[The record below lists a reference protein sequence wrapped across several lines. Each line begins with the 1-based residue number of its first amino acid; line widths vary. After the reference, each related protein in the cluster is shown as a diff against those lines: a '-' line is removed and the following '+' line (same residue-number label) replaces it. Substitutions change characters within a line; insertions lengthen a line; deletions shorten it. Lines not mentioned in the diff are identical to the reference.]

1 MESRSAATF
10 QYRMSQPS
18 EPSKTKAGFVTILG
32 KPNVGK
38 STLLN
43 ALVGSK
49 VSITSRRAQ
58 TTRDAIQGVLS
69 EPRGQIVF
77 VDSPGVHEPS
87 KQLGKR
93 MMREVDRATQG
104 CHAALLMVDAS
115 MGINPSDERA
125 LAVAQG
131 LDAPLLLLANKVD
144 KLERMQELLPFLDR
158 CRRLHD
164 FEEFIPISAT
174 KRINL
179 DQVLT
184 ALFKALPESPQFYPE
199 GYLTDQP
206 EKFLAAEMIRE
217 RILRETHDELP
228 HSVAVQVERWE
239 ETPRKLRIF
248 ATVVV
253 ERNGQKAIL
262 LGKNGEKMKELAS
275 KARQSLEARFN
286 RSIRLEVFVKVRK
299 NWRNSDGFV
308 QDLDFR
314 RILGQG

>member
-1 MESRSAATF
+1 MSELCDPSA
-10 QYRMSQPS
+10 
-18 EPSKTKAGFVTILG
+18 TKAGFVTILG

-43 ALVGSK
+43 ALVGAK

-69 EPRGQIVF
+69 EARGQIVF
-77 VDSPGVHEPS
+77 VDSPGVHDPA

-93 MMREVDRATQG
+93 MMREVGRAAQG
-104 CHAALLMVDAS
+104 CHAALLLVDAS
-115 MGINPSDERA
+115 MGVNPSDERA
-125 LAVAQG
+125 LAVAKG
-131 LDAPLLLLANKVD
+131 LGAPLLLLANKVD
-144 KLERMQELLPFLDR
+144 KLHRREDLLPFLDL
-158 CRRLHD
+158 CRKLHE

-179 DQVLT
+179 DKVLA
-184 ALFKALPESPQFYPE
+184 ALFKALPESPRFYPE

-206 EKFLAAEMIRE
+206 EKFFAAELIRE

-228 HSVAVQVERWE
+228 HSVAVQVDLWD
-239 ETPRKLRIF
+239 ETSPQLGIF
-248 ATVVV
+248 ATVIV
-253 ERNGQKAIL
+253 ERKGQKAIL
-262 LGKNGEKMKELAS
+262 LGKNGQKMKELAS
-275 KARQSLEARFN
+275 KARQSLEARLD
-286 RSIRLEVFVKVRK
+286 RRVRLEVFVEVRK
-299 NWRNSDGFV
+299 NWRNNNGFV

>member
-1 MESRSAATF
+1 M
-10 QYRMSQPS
+10 
-18 EPSKTKAGFVTILG
+18 TKAGFVTILG

-69 EPRGQIVF
+69 EERGQIVF
-77 VDSPGVHEPS
+77 VDSPGIHEPS

-93 MMREVDRATQG
+93 MMREVSRATQG

-125 LAVAQG
+125 LAVAKQLG
-131 LDAPLLLLANKVD
+131 APLLLLANKVD
-144 KLERMQELLPFLDR
+144 KLGRMQDLLPFLDR
-158 CRRLHD
+158 CRQLHD

-179 DQVLT
+179 DRVLT
-184 ALFKALPESPQFYPE
+184 ALFKTLPESPQFYPE
-199 GYLTDQP
+199 GYVTDQP
-206 EKFLAAEMIRE
+206 QKFLAAELIRE

-228 HSVAVQVERWE
+228 HSVAVQIERWE
-239 ETPRKLRIF
+239 ETPGKLRIF
-248 ATVVV
+248 AAAVV
-253 ERNGQKAIL
+253 ERQGQKAIL

-275 KARQSLEARFN
+275 KARQSLEANFD
-286 RSIRLEVFVKVRK
+286 RSVRLEVFVKVRK
-299 NWRNSDGFV
+299 NWRNNDGFV

>member
-1 MESRSAATF
+1 M
-10 QYRMSQPS
+10 S

-43 ALVGSK
+43 ALVGAK

-69 EPRGQIVF
+69 ESRGQIVF

-93 MMREVDRATQG
+93 MMREVDRASQG
-104 CHAALLMVDAS
+104 CDAALLMVDAS

-131 LDAPLLLLANKVD
+131 LKAPLLLLANKVD
-144 KLERMQELLPFLDR
+144 KLERMHELLPFLDR
-158 CRRLHD
+158 CRQLHD
-164 FEEFIPISAT
+164 FEEYIPISAT
-174 KRINL
+174 KGINL

-184 ALFKALPESPQFYPE
+184 ALFKALPEAPQFYPE

-206 EKFLAAEMIRE
+206 EKFLAAELIRE

-228 HSVAVQVERWE
+228 HSVAVQIERWE
-239 ETPRKLRIF
+239 ETPRKLLIF

-253 ERNGQKAIL
+253 ERAGQKAIL
-262 LGKNGEKMKELAS
+262 LGKDGEKMKALAS
-275 KARQSLEARFN
+275 KARQSLEARFD

-299 NWRNSDGFV
+299 NWRNNDGFV

>member
-1 MESRSAATF
+1 
-10 QYRMSQPS
+10 MSETS
-18 EPSKTKAGFVTILG
+18 MTKAGFVTILG

-69 EPRGQIVF
+69 EARGQIVF
-77 VDSPGVHEPS
+77 VDSPGIHEPS

-93 MMREVDRATQG
+93 MMREVSRATQG

-125 LAVAQG
+125 VAVAKRLG
-131 LDAPLLLLANKVD
+131 APLLLLANKVD
-144 KLERMQELLPFLDR
+144 KLDRMQELLPFLDR
-158 CRRLHD
+158 CRQLHD

-184 ALFKALPESPQFYPE
+184 ALFKTLPESPQFYPE

-206 EKFLAAEMIRE
+206 QKFLAAELIRE

-228 HSVAVQVERWE
+228 HSVAVQIERWE
-239 ETPRKLRIF
+239 ETPRKLLIF
-248 ATVVV
+248 ATAVV
-253 ERNGQKAIL
+253 ERQGQKAIL

-275 KARQSLEARFN
+275 RARQSLEACFD
-286 RSIRLEVFVKVRK
+286 RSVHLEVFVKVRK
-299 NWRNSDGFV
+299 NWRNNDGFV

>member
-1 MESRSAATF
+1 M
-10 QYRMSQPS
+10 
-18 EPSKTKAGFVTILG
+18 TKAGFVTILG

-49 VSITSRRAQ
+49 VAITSRRAQ

-69 EPRGQIVF
+69 EARGQIVF
-77 VDSPGVHEPS
+77 VDSPGIHEPS

-93 MMREVDRATQG
+93 MMREVGRATQG

-115 MGINPSDERA
+115 MGIKPSDERA
-125 LAVAQG
+125 LAVAKQLG
-131 LDAPLLLLANKVD
+131 APLLLLANKMD
-144 KLERMQELLPFLDR
+144 KLDRMQDLLPFLDR
-158 CRRLHD
+158 CRQLHD

-179 DQVLT
+179 DRVLT
-184 ALFKALPESPQFYPE
+184 ALFKTLPESPQFYPE

-206 EKFLAAEMIRE
+206 QKFLAAELIRE

-228 HSVAVQVERWE
+228 HSVAVQIERWE

-248 ATVVV
+248 ATAVV
-253 ERNGQKAIL
+253 ERQGQKAIL

-275 KARQSLEARFN
+275 KARQSLEARFD

-299 NWRNSDGFV
+299 NWRNNDGFV

>member
-1 MESRSAATF
+1 M
-10 QYRMSQPS
+10 S

-43 ALVGSK
+43 ALVGTK

-69 EPRGQIVF
+69 ESRGQIVF

-93 MMREVDRATQG
+93 MMREVNRATQG
-104 CHAALLMVDAS
+104 CHAAVLMVDAS

-125 LAVAQG
+125 LAVAQS
-131 LDAPLLLLANKVD
+131 LKAPLLLLANKVD
-144 KLERMQELLPFLDR
+144 KLERMRDLLPFLDR
-158 CRRLHD
+158 CRQLHD

-174 KRINL
+174 KRMNL

-184 ALFKALPESPQFYPE
+184 ALFKMLPESPQYYPD
-199 GYLTDQP
+199 GYVTDQP
-206 EKFLAAEMIRE
+206 QKFLASELIRE

-228 HSVAVQVERWE
+228 HSVAVQIERWE
-239 ETPRKLRIF
+239 ETRRKLRIH

-262 LGKNGEKMKELAS
+262 LGKNGEKMKALAS
-275 KARQSLEARFN
+275 KARQSLETRFD
-286 RSIRLEVFVKVRK
+286 RSIHLEVFVKVRK
-299 NWRNSDGFV
+299 NWRNNDGFV

>member
-1 MESRSAATF
+1 M
-10 QYRMSQPS
+10 
-18 EPSKTKAGFVTILG
+18 TKAGFVTILG

-49 VSITSRRAQ
+49 VAITSRRAQ

-69 EPRGQIVF
+69 EARGQIVF
-77 VDSPGVHEPS
+77 VDSPGIHEPS

-93 MMREVDRATQG
+93 MMREVSRATQG
-104 CHAALLMVDAS
+104 CHAAVLMVDAS

-125 LAVAQG
+125 LAVAKQLG
-131 LDAPLLLLANKVD
+131 APLLLLANKVD
-144 KLERMQELLPFLDR
+144 KLDRMQDLLPFLDR
-158 CRRLHD
+158 CRQLHD
-164 FEEFIPISAT
+164 FAEFIPISAT

-179 DQVLT
+179 DRVLT
-184 ALFKALPESPQFYPE
+184 ALFKTLPESPQFYPE

-206 EKFLAAEMIRE
+206 QKFLAAELIRE

-228 HSVAVQVERWE
+228 HSVAVQIERWE
-239 ETPRKLRIF
+239 ETPSKLRIF
-248 ATVVV
+248 AAAVV
-253 ERNGQKAIL
+253 ERQGQKAIL

-275 KARQSLEARFN
+275 KARQSLEARFD
-286 RSIRLEVFVKVRK
+286 RSVRLEVFVKVRK
-299 NWRNSDGFV
+299 NWRNNDGFV

>member
-1 MESRSAATF
+1 M
-10 QYRMSQPS
+10 
-18 EPSKTKAGFVTILG
+18 TKAGFVTILG

-49 VSITSRRAQ
+49 VAITSRRAQ

-69 EPRGQIVF
+69 EARGQIVF
-77 VDSPGVHEPS
+77 VDSPGIHEPS

-93 MMREVDRATQG
+93 MMREVSRATQG

-115 MGINPSDERA
+115 TGVSPSDERA
-125 LAVAQG
+125 LAVAKQLG
-131 LDAPLLLLANKVD
+131 APLLLLANKVD
-144 KLERMQELLPFLDR
+144 KLGHMQDLLPFLDR
-158 CRRLHD
+158 CRQLHD

-179 DQVLT
+179 DRVLA
-184 ALFKALPESPQFYPE
+184 ALFKTLPESPQFYPE

-206 EKFLAAEMIRE
+206 QKFLAAELIRE

-228 HSVAVQVERWE
+228 HSVAVQIERWE

-248 ATVVV
+248 ATAVV
-253 ERNGQKAIL
+253 ERQGQKAIL

-275 KARQSLEARFN
+275 KARQSLEARFD
-286 RSIRLEVFVKVRK
+286 RSVHLEVFVKVRK
-299 NWRNSDGFV
+299 NWRNNDGFV

>member
-1 MESRSAATF
+1 MSELRDPSA
-10 QYRMSQPS
+10 
-18 EPSKTKAGFVTILG
+18 TKAGFVTILG

-43 ALVGSK
+43 ALVGAK

-69 EPRGQIVF
+69 EARGQIVF
-77 VDSPGVHEPS
+77 VDSPGVHDPA

-93 MMREVDRATQG
+93 MMREVGRAAQG
-104 CHAALLMVDAS
+104 CHAALLLVDAS
-115 MGINPSDERA
+115 MGVNPSDERA
-125 LAVAQG
+125 LAVAKG
-131 LDAPLLLLANKVD
+131 LGAPLLLLANKVD
-144 KLERMQELLPFLDR
+144 KLHRREDLLPFLDL
-158 CRRLHD
+158 CRKLHE

-179 DQVLT
+179 DKVLA
-184 ALFKALPESPQFYPE
+184 ALFKALPESPRFYPE

-206 EKFLAAEMIRE
+206 EKFFAAELIRE

-228 HSVAVQVERWE
+228 HSVAVQVDLWD
-239 ETPRKLRIF
+239 ETSPQLGIF
-248 ATVVV
+248 ATVIV
-253 ERNGQKAIL
+253 ERKGQKAIL
-262 LGKNGEKMKELAS
+262 LGKNGQKMKELAS
-275 KARQSLEARFN
+275 KARQSLEARLD
-286 RSIRLEVFVKVRK
+286 RRVRLEVFVKVRK
-299 NWRNSDGFV
+299 NWRNNNGFV

>member
-1 MESRSAATF
+1 
-10 QYRMSQPS
+10 MSDTS
-18 EPSKTKAGFVTILG
+18 MTKAGFVTILG

-69 EPRGQIVF
+69 EARGQIVF
-77 VDSPGVHEPS
+77 VDSPGIHEPS

-93 MMREVDRATQG
+93 MMREVSRAMQG

-125 LAVAQG
+125 VAVAKRLG
-131 LDAPLLLLANKVD
+131 APLLLLANKVD
-144 KLERMQELLPFLDR
+144 KLDRMQELLPFLDR
-158 CRRLHD
+158 CRQLHD

-184 ALFKALPESPQFYPE
+184 ALFKTLPESPQFYPE

-206 EKFLAAEMIRE
+206 QKFLAAELIRE

-228 HSVAVQVERWE
+228 HSVAVQIERWE
-239 ETPRKLRIF
+239 ETPRKLLIF
-248 ATVVV
+248 ATAVV
-253 ERNGQKAIL
+253 ERQGQKAIL

-275 KARQSLEARFN
+275 RARQSLEACFD
-286 RSIRLEVFVKVRK
+286 RSVRLEVFVKVRK
-299 NWRNSDGFV
+299 NWRNNDGFV

>member
-1 MESRSAATF
+1 M
-10 QYRMSQPS
+10 
-18 EPSKTKAGFVTILG
+18 TKAGFVTILG

-69 EPRGQIVF
+69 EARGQIVF
-77 VDSPGVHEPS
+77 VDSPGIHEPS

-93 MMREVDRATQG
+93 MMREVSRATQG

-125 LAVAQG
+125 LDVAKRLG
-131 LDAPLLLLANKVD
+131 APLLLLANKVD
-144 KLERMQELLPFLDR
+144 KLDRMQELLPFLDR
-158 CRRLHD
+158 CRQLHD

-184 ALFKALPESPQFYPE
+184 ALFKTLPESPQFYPE

-206 EKFLAAEMIRE
+206 QKFLAAELIRE

-228 HSVAVQVERWE
+228 HAVAVQIERWE
-239 ETPRKLRIF
+239 ETPRKLLIF
-248 ATVVV
+248 ATAVV
-253 ERNGQKAIL
+253 ERQGQKAIL

-275 KARQSLEARFN
+275 RARQSLEASFD
-286 RSIRLEVFVKVRK
+286 RSVRLEVFVKVRK
-299 NWRNSDGFV
+299 NWRNNDGFV